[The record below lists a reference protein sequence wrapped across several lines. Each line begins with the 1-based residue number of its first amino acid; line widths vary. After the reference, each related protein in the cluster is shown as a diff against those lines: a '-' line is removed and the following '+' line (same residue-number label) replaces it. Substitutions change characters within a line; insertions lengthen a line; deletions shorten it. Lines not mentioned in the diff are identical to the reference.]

1 MGLNHRVLSWQS
13 HTIPVRVK
21 FIRFEEI
28 YIVKIVYL
36 NFQISKKYGSI
47 RRQGIFPNGVHLEL
61 MQNFI
66 QEITWGQT

>member
-1 MGLNHRVLSWQS
+1 MGLNHRVLSRQS
-13 HTIPVRVK
+13 HMIPVRVK

-47 RRQGIFPNGVHLEL
+47 RRQGIFPNGVRLEL